1 MSSSQERAKLV
12 CLVLIARVP
21 YKVKRGDLK
30 DKTPVF
36 ELEV

>member
-1 MSSSQERAKLV
+1 MSLALF
-12 CLVLIARVP
+12 ARVP
-21 YKVKRGDLK
+21 YKVKKGDLK

>member
-1 MSSSQERAKLV
+1 MS
-12 CLVLIARVP
+12 LVLIARVP
-21 YKVKRGDLK
+21 YKVKKGDLK